1 MWRRNVLFI
10 SLPSQ
15 PSSTN
20 GLGTRACLMGSSNSP
35 LVSKEAMQ
43 PWKPDFDSK
52 GRGNVLYMWGRTP
65 PAKNFNTI
73 IVRKAV
79 ELEFD
84 STSTQFHLISCQFF
98 QLNWV
103 GLGLEN
109 ATSLVMSKSSNH
121 MVKPCLQV
129 AKDLS
134 AGEQMHLL
142 ISPILCACFWSCVCP
157 IITLEQHPNE
167 TAARKRKKSH
177 YCMPLSS
184 LSRMCHCSSLDALFT
199 KQAARSMLTKR
210 RVGSNLKGSLNW
222 QVTETE

>member
-1 MWRRNVLFI
+1 MGWEQGHVWWDPPTLHWSQKRRC
-10 SLPSQ
+10 SLGNQ
-15 PSSTN
+15 ILT
-20 GLGTRACLMGSSNSP
+20 A
-35 LVSKEAMQ
+35 KDEAMCYTCEVELHLQ
-43 PWKPDFDSK
+43 RISTLLLSEKQ
-52 GRGNVLYMWGRTP
+52 
-65 PAKNFNTI
+65 
-73 IVRKAV
+73 V

-84 STSTQFHLISCQFF
+84 STSTQFHLISCQFL

-167 TAARKRKKSH
+167 TAARKKKKI
-177 YCMPLSS
+177 PLLHASFFS
-184 LSRMCHCSSLDALFT
+184 I
-199 KQAARSMLTKR
+199 
-210 RVGSNLKGSLNW
+210 
-222 QVTETE
+222 

>member
-1 MWRRNVLFI
+1 
-10 SLPSQ
+10 
-15 PSSTN
+15 
-20 GLGTRACLMGSSNSP
+20 
-35 LVSKEAMQ
+35 
-43 PWKPDFDSK
+43 
-52 GRGNVLYMWGRTP
+52 
-65 PAKNFNTI
+65 
-73 IVRKAV
+73 
-79 ELEFD
+79 
-84 STSTQFHLISCQFF
+84 
-98 QLNWV
+98 
-103 GLGLEN
+103 
-109 ATSLVMSKSSNH
+109 MSKSSNH

-222 QVTETE
+222 QVTETELLYPPPFPHNYFLNFFPLPQTHCAIFPKTAF

>member
-1 MWRRNVLFI
+1 MFDGILQLSI
-10 SLPSQ
+10 
-15 PSSTN
+15 
-20 GLGTRACLMGSSNSP
+20 GLKRGDAALETRFWQQRTRQCAIHVRSNSTC
-35 LVSKEAMQ
+35 KEFQ
-43 PWKPDFDSK
+43 HYYCQKSSWI
-52 GRGNVLYMWGRTP
+52 GVW
-65 PAKNFNTI
+65 FN
-73 IVRKAV
+73 
-79 ELEFD
+79 
-84 STSTQFHLISCQFF
+84 STQFHLISCQFL

>member
-1 MWRRNVLFI
+1 MGWEQGHVWWDPPTLHWSQKRRC
-10 SLPSQ
+10 SLGNQ
-15 PSSTN
+15 ILT
-20 GLGTRACLMGSSNSP
+20 A
-35 LVSKEAMQ
+35 KDEAMCYTCEVELHLQ
-43 PWKPDFDSK
+43 RISTLLLSEKQ
-52 GRGNVLYMWGRTP
+52 
-65 PAKNFNTI
+65 
-73 IVRKAV
+73 V

-84 STSTQFHLISCQFF
+84 STSTQFHLISCQFL

-167 TAARKRKKSH
+167 TAARKRKKNPTTACLFLL
-177 YCMPLSS
+177 YLECATAAPLMHSS
-184 LSRMCHCSSLDALFT
+184 LSKLQEACSQ
-199 KQAARSMLTKR
+199 K
-210 RVGSNLKGSLNW
+210 
-222 QVTETE
+222 EE

>member
-84 STSTQFHLISCQFF
+84 STSTQFHLISCQFL

-134 AGEQMHLL
+134 GEQQMHLL
-142 ISPILCACFWSCVCP
+142 ISPPLCLLLVMRLPHNYFR
-157 IITLEQHPNE
+157 
-167 TAARKRKKSH
+167 TASKWDCCTKKKKI
-177 YCMPLSS
+177 PLLHASFFS
-184 LSRMCHCSSLDALFT
+184 I
-199 KQAARSMLTKR
+199 
-210 RVGSNLKGSLNW
+210 
-222 QVTETE
+222 

>member
-1 MWRRNVLFI
+1 MGWEQGHVWWDPPTLHWSQKRRC
-10 SLPSQ
+10 SLGNQ
-15 PSSTN
+15 ILT
-20 GLGTRACLMGSSNSP
+20 A
-35 LVSKEAMQ
+35 KDEAMCYTCEVELHLQ
-43 PWKPDFDSK
+43 RISTLLLSEKQ
-52 GRGNVLYMWGRTP
+52 
-65 PAKNFNTI
+65 
-73 IVRKAV
+73 V

-84 STSTQFHLISCQFF
+84 STSTQFHLISCQFL

>member
-1 MWRRNVLFI
+1 MVLMWRRNVLFI

-84 STSTQFHLISCQFF
+84 STAHNRVAPFSKLLQIMLLRILVIPIGTTSYHPKNERASFHARLAKRAQSFTTILIKQ
-98 QLNWV
+98 NWC
-103 GLGLEN
+103 GL
-109 ATSLVMSKSSNH
+109 
-121 MVKPCLQV
+121 
-129 AKDLS
+129 D
-134 AGEQMHLL
+134 
-142 ISPILCACFWSCVCP
+142 
-157 IITLEQHPNE
+157 
-167 TAARKRKKSH
+167 
-177 YCMPLSS
+177 Y
-184 LSRMCHCSSLDALFT
+184 
-199 KQAARSMLTKR
+199 RSI
-210 RVGSNLKGSLNW
+210 
-222 QVTETE
+222 